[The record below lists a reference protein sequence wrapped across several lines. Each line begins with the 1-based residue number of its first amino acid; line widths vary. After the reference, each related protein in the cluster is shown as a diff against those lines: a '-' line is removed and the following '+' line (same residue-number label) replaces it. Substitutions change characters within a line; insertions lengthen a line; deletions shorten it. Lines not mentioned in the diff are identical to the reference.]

1 MSTSSK
7 QNSNRSTAR
16 KRPSWG
22 SYTAFLFAAIGSS
35 IGLGNVWKFPY
46 ELGVHGGTFLYVYVA
61 CVLLVAFPLIIAEL
75 LIGRVGQGNPVA
87 SIRAIAKEE
96 HKSGLWEIIGWL
108 GIITSFLIFSF
119 YSVVASWT
127 LFYIMESLSGA
138 FVKVPA
144 EIVQNSFGALLR
156 NADQQIIWHSVY
168 VLLVVMVLSQGVR
181 SGIERA
187 VRILMPLFIGFVVW
201 LALYASEVGDFQA
214 AYNFMTQFEFS
225 KITAELLVSALSQ
238 ALFSLSIGIGILIM
252 YGSYLGE
259 SRPLFLGAGIIT
271 VFDTAI
277 ALLMGFIILSIVFA
291 FGMQHDTGPGLI
303 FETLPVAFAQMTA
316 NGIWWSSA
324 FFFLLFVAA
333 LTSGFALLEPSIALI
348 SSRWGIS
355 RRTAAWVVGISAWA
369 LGWISIYSFS
379 EPTFSFY
386 YFGEERVQGYFDL
399 FNILATHVLLP
410 LTALLIALFSGWRM
424 SKTTAREALA
434 IRPVLAYR
442 IWRLCIRFV
451 APSIITIV
459 LLLVLFFPA

>member
-1 MSTSSK
+1 MSTSSN
-7 QNSNRSTAR
+7 QSSNRR
-16 KRPSWG
+16 RPSWG
-22 SYTAFLFAAIGSS
+22 SFTAFLLAAIGSS
-35 IGLGNVWKFPY
+35 IGLGNIWKFPY
-46 ELGVHGGTFLYVYVA
+46 ELGVHGGTFSYVYVA

-87 SIRAIAKEE
+87 SIRTIAKEE
-96 HKSGLWEIIGWL
+96 RKSGLWEIIGWL

-119 YSVVASWT
+119 YSVVAGWT
-127 LFYIMESLSGA
+127 LFYIMKSLSGA
-138 FVKVPA
+138 FVNVPA

-187 VRILMPLFIGFVVW
+187 VRILMPVFIGFVIW
-201 LALYASEVGDFQA
+201 LAMYASEVGDFQS
-214 AYNFMTQFEFS
+214 AYDFMTQFDLD

-252 YGSYLGE
+252 YGSYLSE
-259 SRPLFLGAGIIT
+259 SRPLFLGAGIIM

-333 LTSGFALLEPSIALI
+333 LTSGFALLEPSIALL

-355 RRTAAWVVGISAWA
+355 RRTAAWIVGASAWA
-369 LGWISIYSFS
+369 LGWISIYSLS

-386 YFGEERVQGYFDL
+386 YFGEERVRGYFDL
-399 FNILATHVLLP
+399 FNILSTHVLLP

-424 SKTTAREALA
+424 SKTSAREALA
-434 IRPVLAYR
+434 IRPALAHR
-442 IWRLCIRFV
+442 IWMLCIRFV
-451 APSIITIV
+451 APSIIAIV

>member
-1 MSTSSK
+1 VSTL
-7 QNSNRSTAR
+7 SNKTSNVSTASR
-16 KRPSWG
+16 RPSWG
-22 SYTAFLFAAIGSS
+22 SYTAFLFAAVGSS

-75 LIGRVGQGNPVA
+75 LIGRVGRGNPVA

-96 HKSGLWEIIGWL
+96 RKSGLWEIIGWL

-127 LFYIMESLSGA
+127 LFYIMKSLSGA
-138 FVKVPA
+138 FVNVPA

-187 VRILMPLFIGFVVW
+187 VRILMPLFIGFVIW
-201 LALYASEVGDFQA
+201 LALYASDVGDFQS
-214 AYNFMTQFEFS
+214 AYNFMTQFDFN

-252 YGSYLGE
+252 YGSYLSE
-259 SRPLFLGAGIIT
+259 SRPLFLGAGIIM

-333 LTSGFALLEPSIALI
+333 LTSGFALLEPSIALL

-355 RRTAAWVVGISAWA
+355 RRTAAWVVGASAWA
-369 LGWISIYSFS
+369 LGWVSIYSFS

-386 YFGEERVQGYFDL
+386 YFGEERVRGYFDL

-410 LTALLIALFSGWRM
+410 LTALLIALFAGWRM
-424 SKTTAREALA
+424 SKTSAKEALA
-434 IRPVLAYR
+434 IRPALAHR

-451 APSIITIV
+451 APTIIGVV